1 MLTETNAKALA
12 DSLLLEFIDL
22 DAFADNDFLLQALP
36 ENVMRDYQLLPLQL
50 DHDKVIIAVANLSQ
64 SEKFNDI
71 ASYFSQSII
80 YKIVEADKLAKRIA
94 SLLHHRVQEHLTED
108 APIVDYVEKLLAD
121 AVNKNASDVHLESYQ
136 DQLRIRLRIDGVL
149 YETAKLSAQLAP
161 RLIAHLK
168 ILAQL
173 DITERRLPQDGRLQI
188 PMPKQQVVDC
198 RLSTCPVVQGEKLVL
213 RILNLSQ
220 LNLTIEALGL
230 AENIQTLFLRTIQ
243 KPQGLILVT
252 GPTGSGKTVTLYTA
266 LKILNQP
273 SVNICSVEDPV
284 EIELIGIN
292 QVQINYQIELSFAS
306 VLRAFLRQDP
316 DIIMVGEMR
325 DAETAEIAI
334 KAAQTGHLVL
344 STLHTNS
351 AAESLTRLAHMG
363 MPAYHLAA
371 SISLII
377 AQRLVRRLCEYCKAI
392 DEVDHGLN
400 FTSYCAV
407 GCAKCQQGF
416 YGRTAI
422 YEFLPISKSMAEIIV
437 QHADSL
443 TIEKQA
449 RVEGMQ
455 TLFENGLLK
464 VQQGIT
470 SYAELLRVT
479 MCDQHH

>member
-1 MLTETNAKALA
+1 MLAEVKAKALA
-12 DSLLLEFIDL
+12 ESLLLEFIDL
-22 DAFADNDFLLQALP
+22 DLVADEVFLLQALP
-36 ENVMRDYQLLPLQL
+36 EKVMHDYQLLPLQL
-50 DHDKVIIAVANLSQ
+50 DHENVIIVVADLSQ
-64 SEKFNDI
+64 PEIFNDI
-71 ASYFSQSII
+71 ASYFPQTII
-80 YKIVEADKLAKRIA
+80 YKIAEAEKLAKRIA
-94 SLLHHRVQEHLTED
+94 SLLHHRVREHLTDD
-108 APIVDYVEKLLAD
+108 APIVDYVEKLLSD
-121 AVNKNASDVHLESYQ
+121 AVNKNASDIHLESYQ
-136 DQLRIRLRIDGVL
+136 DQLRVRLRIDGVL

-168 ILAQL
+168 VLAQL

-188 PMPKQQVVDC
+188 PMSKQQVVDC
-198 RLSTCPVVQGEKLVL
+198 RLSTCPVVHGEKLVL
-213 RILNLSQ
+213 RLLNISQ
-220 LNLTIEALGL
+220 INLAIEALGL
-230 AENIQTLFLRTIQ
+230 TDSAQVLFLKAIQ

-284 EIELIGIN
+284 EIELFGIN
-292 QVQINYQIELSFAS
+292 QVPINYQIELSFAK

-325 DAETAEIAI
+325 DAETAEIAL

-371 SISLII
+371 SVSLII
-377 AQRLVRRLCEYCKAI
+377 AQRLIRCLCGFCKVI
-392 DEVDHGLN
+392 DEVDQGLN
-400 FTSYCAV
+400 FMSYRAV

-416 YGRTAI
+416 HGRTAI
-422 YEFLPISKSMAEIIV
+422 YEFLPISKTMAEIIV
-437 QHADSL
+437 QHADPL
-443 TIEKQA
+443 TIGKQA
-449 RVEGMQ
+449 RAEGMQ
-455 TLFENGLLK
+455 TLFENGLSK

-479 MCDQHH
+479 MCD